1 MTDDISLSQGLLLY
15 LILLAGVCLHEWAHA
30 YVADKLGDSTP
41 RLDGRTT
48 LNPAA
53 HFDPVGTALMP
64 LLIIFVIPFFA
75 PFGWGKRIILNPDN
89 FVNSRRS
96 EIIVWSAGPVMNLCL
111 ALGISLAGGIAF
123 RLGIDLRSLISSV
136 VIINTILLVLNMLP
150 FPPLDAGHILRLAT
164 RMREETFVLLS
175 QWSFL
180 LLLFL
185 IFFFPPFRAAVD
197 FIFKSFLVANQMAFS
212 AGSGG
217 GRLFF

>member
-75 PFGWGKRIILNPDN
+75 PFG
-89 FVNSRRS
+89 
-96 EIIVWSAGPVMNLCL
+96 
-111 ALGISLAGGIAF
+111 
-123 RLGIDLRSLISSV
+123 
-136 VIINTILLVLNMLP
+136 
-150 FPPLDAGHILRLAT
+150 
-164 RMREETFVLLS
+164 
-175 QWSFL
+175 
-180 LLLFL
+180 
-185 IFFFPPFRAAVD
+185 
-197 FIFKSFLVANQMAFS
+197 
-212 AGSGG
+212 
-217 GRLFF
+217 